1 MKGTASGLDHATKGD
16 VLVNKFPSQS
26 CVILLN
32 SNMNPLRKRILRFQ
46 ENGVIEFLN
55 KTAYLVCVRETLN
68 NLKENDK
75 TCFLAVLL
83 S

>member
-1 MKGTASGLDHATKGD
+1 MKGTASGLDRATKGD

-32 SNMNPLRKRILRFQ
+32 SNMNPLRIRILGFQ
-46 ENGVIEFLN
+46 ENGVIEFFN

-68 NLKENDK
+68 NLKK
-75 TCFLAVLL
+75 KMFLTVLL
-83 S
+83 N